1 MPAASASLEGM
12 PAASASLEGMPAASA
27 SLLGKTALVTGGGSG
42 IGAAIARALDGAG
55 AEVSLLGRRAGAL
68 AEVRATLARPGRA
81 LVADVTDPTAL
92 DAALGPIEALD
103 ILVNNA
109 GAAESAPFA
118 KTDGALLERMLA
130 VNLRGAFEVTRRL
143 LPRLRAAEGGRIVN
157 VASTAGL
164 KGYAYVS
171 AYCAAKHGLIGL
183 TRALAQE
190 LAATRITVN
199 AVCPGF
205 TETALLER
213 SIGAIE
219 AATGRAPAEVRKQLA
234 RNNPQGRLIAP
245 AEVAHAVLWLCQP
258 AARGVTGQAIV
269 IAGGEVT

>member
-1 MPAASASLEGM
+1 MAAPSASLT
-12 PAASASLEGMPAASA
+12 
-27 SLLGKTALVTGGGSG
+27 GKVALVTGGGSG

-55 AEVSLLGRRAGAL
+55 AEVSLLGRRAGPL
-68 AEVRATLARPGRA
+68 AEVMATLAQPGRVLA
-81 LVADVTDPTAL
+81 ADITDPAAL
-92 DAALGPIEALD
+92 DAALGQLERLD

-130 VNLRGAFEVTRRL
+130 VNLCGAFEVTRRVM
-143 LPRLRAAEGGRIVN
+143 PRLRAAPDGRIVN
-157 VASTAGL
+157 IASTAGL

-205 TETALLER
+205 TDTALLER
-213 SIGAIE
+213 SLATIG
-219 AATGRAPAEVRKQLA
+219 AATGRAPAEVRKELA
-234 RNNPQGRLIAP
+234 RNNPQNRLIAP
-245 AEVAHAVLWLCQP
+245 EEVAHAVLWLCQP
-258 AARGVTGQAIV
+258 AARGVSGQAIV

>member
-1 MPAASASLEGM
+1 MPAPSASLEGK
-12 PAASASLEGMPAASA
+12 A
-27 SLLGKTALVTGGGSG
+27 ALVTGGGSG
-42 IGAAIARALDGAG
+42 IGAAIARGLDGAG
-55 AEVSLLGRRAGAL
+55 AEVSLLGRRAGPL
-68 AEVRATLARPGRA
+68 AEVLATLARPGRA
-81 LVADVTDPTAL
+81 LVADITDPAAL
-92 DAALGPIEALD
+92 DQTLESIERLD

-118 KTDGALLERMLA
+118 RTDGALLERMLA
-130 VNLRGAFEVTRRL
+130 VNLCGAFEVTRRVM
-143 LPRLRAAEGGRIVN
+143 PKLRAAQDGRIIN
-157 VASTAGL
+157 IASTAGL

-213 SIGAIE
+213 SVVAIE
-219 AATGRAPAEVRKQLA
+219 AATGRPPAEVRAELA
-234 RNNPQGRLIAP
+234 RNNPQDRLIAP
-245 AEVAHAVLWLCQP
+245 EEVAHAVLWLCQP
-258 AARGVTGQAIV
+258 AAGGVTGQAIV